1 LTVDADRSAI
11 VSARPAIEV
20 DGQARARLDA
30 GLLRLAVRDGVDGL
44 STCEAEFGNWGV
56 GEQEHLGHVW
66 FGRDVL
72 EFGKT
77 LRIKL
82 GDDLLFEGRILAI
95 EATFPPTSAP
105 TIVVRADDRLQDLR
119 MTRRTRQFEGSSD
132 ADLVRLIANDH
143 GLQADV
149 NLNGPTWPLIVQANE
164 SDLAFLR
171 RRMLAADA
179 DLAIQDGK
187 VHVRSR
193 PQRTEP
199 ELTLTRGNQLRDIR
213 LTADLAH
220 QRTAVHC
227 TGWDVSGKQAVD
239 ERAEASCLSN
249 EADGADSG
257 PQVLQQALGARQDTI
272 AHRHPDD
279 SAGARTEAESHF
291 KLLARRFVRGV
302 GEADANTRLRPGARV
317 NLQGLGPLFNGAYG
331 VNDVIHRFDTQRGLR
346 TEFTVE
352 RAWIGRP

>member
-1 LTVDADRSAI
+1 MDADRSAI

-30 GLLRLAVRDGVDGL
+30 GLIRLAVRDGVDGL
-44 STCEAEFGNWGV
+44 TSCEAEFGNWGV
-56 GEQEHLGHVW
+56 GEQEQLGYLW

-72 EFGKT
+72 EFGKS

-82 GDDLLFEGRILAI
+82 GDQVLFDGRILAI

-119 MTRRTRQFEGSSD
+119 MTRRTRHFEGVSD
-132 ADLVRLIANDH
+132 ADVVRQLANDH

-149 NLNGPTWPLIVQANE
+149 NINGPTWPLLVQGNE

-179 DLAIQDGK
+179 DLSLRDGK
-187 VHVRSR
+187 VRVRSR
-193 PQRTEP
+193 AQRTEP
-199 ELTLTRGNQLRDIR
+199 DLTLTRGNQLRNIK
-213 LTADLAH
+213 LSADLAH
-220 QRTAVHC
+220 QRTAITC
-227 TGWDVSGKQAVD
+227 SAWDVSGKQAAS
-239 ERAEASCLSN
+239 ETAEAACLGN
-249 EADGADSG
+249 EARDGDSG
-257 PQVLQQALGARQDTI
+257 PQVLQQALGARKDTV
-272 AHRHPDD
+272 AHRLPAG
-279 SAGARTEAESHF
+279 SAGARSEAESHF
-291 KLLARRFVRGV
+291 RLIARRFVMGV
-302 GEADANTRLRPGARV
+302 GEADADTRLCPGARV

-331 VNDVIHRFDTQRGLR
+331 VNDVIHRFDQQRGLR

>member
-20 DGQARARLDA
+20 DGQARPRLDA

-44 STCEAEFGNWGV
+44 ASCEAEFGNWGV
-56 GEQEHLGHVW
+56 GEQEQLGHLW

-82 GDDLLFEGRILAI
+82 GDQVLFDGCIMAI

-105 TIVVRADDRLQDLR
+105 TLVVRADDRLQDLR
-119 MTRRTRQFEGSSD
+119 MTRRTRHFEGVSD
-132 ADLVRLIANDH
+132 ADVVRQIANDH

-149 NLNGPTWPLIVQANE
+149 NLNGPTWPLLVQANE

-179 DLAIQDGK
+179 DLSLRDGK
-187 VHVRSR
+187 VRVRSR
-193 PQRTEP
+193 SQRTEP
-199 ELTLTRGNQLRDIR
+199 DLTLTRGNQLRDIR

-220 QRTAVHC
+220 QRTAVTC
-227 TGWDVSGKQAVD
+227 SAWDVSGKQAAA
-239 ERAEASCLSN
+239 ETAEAACLGN
-249 EADGADSG
+249 EARDGDSG
-257 PQVLQQALGARQDTI
+257 AQVLQQALGARKDTI
-272 AHRHPDD
+272 AHRLPGD
-279 SAGARTEAESHF
+279 SAGARSEAESHF
-291 KLLARRFVRGV
+291 RLIARRFVMGT
-302 GEADANTRLRPGARV
+302 GEADANPRLCPGARV
-317 NLQGLGPLFNGAYG
+317 DLQGLGPLFSGAYG
-331 VNDVIHRFDTQRGLR
+331 VNDVIHRFDLQRGLR